1 MIALEVLA
9 LLVAMSAGL
18 GVLVG
23 VAYWIYDQL
32 LGCGDER

>member
-1 MIALEVLA
+1 MIALEILA
-9 LLVAMSAGL
+9 LLVAMIAGL

-32 LGCGDER
+32 LGDGGD